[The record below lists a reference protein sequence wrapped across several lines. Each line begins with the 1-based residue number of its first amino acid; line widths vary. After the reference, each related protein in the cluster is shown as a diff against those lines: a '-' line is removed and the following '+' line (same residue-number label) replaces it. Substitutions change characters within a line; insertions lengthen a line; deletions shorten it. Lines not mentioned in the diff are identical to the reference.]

1 MLFSSRS
8 PACRRP
14 TGAVPAGTSVHFK
27 IMLPRGWRCSAAR
40 LLLENGLTGEKPER
54 GMFWCGKDG
63 ERAEW
68 WECDFSPASP
78 APYFYRFLLSTG
90 RGPVTLAR
98 GPRGEA
104 VPDRTAPPW
113 QLTAYDPAFATPQWF
128 AGGVV
133 YQIFPDRFHRS
144 GEEKRGVPADR
155 RLRGDWGGQPEWKP
169 GSDGKVT
176 NSDYFGGDLRGI
188 EEKLPYLKSLGVTC
202 LYLNPIFEAHSN
214 HRYNTAD
221 YLKIDPLLGTEEDFR
236 RLCAAAGRLG
246 IRVLLDGVFN
256 HTGSD
261 SVYFNREGRYPG
273 PGAYQSKESPYFPW
287 YRFKK
292 WPDEYES
299 WWGFD
304 TLPDVNGT
312 DPGYDRFVN
321 GPEGVVRRWLRAGA
335 AGWRLDVADELADP
349 FLDHLR
355 RAAKAEKADALVL
368 GEVWEDASNKIAYGR
383 RRRYLLG
390 DQLDSVMNYPFREA
404 VLAFLAGGDA
414 AGSMER
420 ILTVLENYPPQAVRA
435 LLNNIGTHDTERA
448 LTALAGEPA
457 RGRGRRWQSEARLT
471 RGQRAR
477 GLALMRLASLMQ
489 YTLPGVPCVYYGDEA
504 GLEGYRDPFNRGC
517 FPWGRED
524 AGLVEWY
531 RGLGRL
537 RAGCSCLKKGA
548 FVPVAAEGDVM
559 AYLRRDGNGALLCAF
574 NRGGA
579 PRTVTLPA
587 EWGGAEALLGNAPDA
602 GGHLAL
608 PPISCAACRLRYEKR
623 ELFLNF

>member
-1 MLFSSRS
+1 
-8 PACRRP
+8 
-14 TGAVPAGTSVHFK
+14 
-27 IMLPRGWRCSAAR
+27 
-40 LLLENGLTGEKPER
+40 
-54 GMFWCGKDG
+54 
-63 ERAEW
+63 
-68 WECDFSPASP
+68 
-78 APYFYRFLLSTG
+78 FLLSTG

-113 QLTAYDPAFATPQWF
+113 QLTAYDPAFATPEWF

-335 AGWRLDVADELADP
+335 AGWRL
-349 FLDHLR
+349 
-355 RAAKAEKADALVL
+355 
-368 GEVWEDASNKIAYGR
+368 
-383 RRRYLLG
+383 
-390 DQLDSVMNYPFREA
+390 
-404 VLAFLAGGDA
+404 
-414 AGSMER
+414 
-420 ILTVLENYPPQAVRA
+420 
-435 LLNNIGTHDTERA
+435 
-448 LTALAGEPA
+448 
-457 RGRGRRWQSEARLT
+457 
-471 RGQRAR
+471 
-477 GLALMRLASLMQ
+477 
-489 YTLPGVPCVYYGDEA
+489 
-504 GLEGYRDPFNRGC
+504 
-517 FPWGRED
+517 
-524 AGLVEWY
+524 
-531 RGLGRL
+531 
-537 RAGCSCLKKGA
+537 
-548 FVPVAAEGDVM
+548 
-559 AYLRRDGNGALLCAF
+559 
-574 NRGGA
+574 
-579 PRTVTLPA
+579 
-587 EWGGAEALLGNAPDA
+587 
-602 GGHLAL
+602 
-608 PPISCAACRLRYEKR
+608 
-623 ELFLNF
+623 